1 MRANVDQNVCIGCG
15 LCAGMVPEVFRM
27 NDDGK
32 AEAYQDAAPENE
44 SMVQGKILV
53 PAFHEMFVSR
63 LICLTS
69 MNWVERV
76 KTEERQRL

>member
-1 MRANVDQNVCIGCG
+1 MHKGFAKRGFGMRANVDQNVCIGCG

-44 SMVQGKILV
+44 SMVQDAIYSC
-53 PAFHEMFVSR
+53 PVSA
-63 LICLTS
+63 IQ
-69 MNWVERV
+69 W
-76 KTEERQRL
+76 EE